1 MPKFS
6 SQRVF
11 VHTTSLLA
19 KDLITDFVYT
29 HPLASKVSSPLR
41 VYVAGLQP
49 IPRFTT
55 HSLIII
61 LNDPFTQKS
70 KQSYHLIPNQ

>member
-11 VHTTSLLA
+11 VHITSLLA

-49 IPRFTT
+49 IPQFTT

-70 KQSYHLIPNQ
+70 K

>member
-1 MPKFS
+1 MPNFS

-11 VHTTSLLA
+11 VHITSLLA

-49 IPRFTT
+49 IP
-55 HSLIII
+55 
-61 LNDPFTQKS
+61 
-70 KQSYHLIPNQ
+70 